1 MKGHIPRSAC
11 HPGGTPA
18 GRPPPGRGG
27 GVSRSPYCRQV
38 QGLAINSDRPGQLR
52 LEAEGHHV
60 TGQALQTRVPS
71 SSPWWRLADPTGT
84 SRLASRGP
92 TPLPPAAAGRAES
105 RGLPWAHL
113 PVLPRGS
120 VWGPHPAPPPLPPL
134 EEAPSVVPS
143 PAPESGSPARR
154 PVLTLASRGRTH
166 GLRASA
172 HTPRV
177 RARGLP
183 APTPVPA
190 PPGAVGLGP
199 TLPPQLRS

>member
-1 MKGHIPRSAC
+1 MKGHIPRSTC

-71 SSPWWRLADPTGT
+71 SSPWW
-84 SRLASRGP
+84 
-92 TPLPPAAAGRAES
+92 
-105 RGLPWAHL
+105 
-113 PVLPRGS
+113 V
-120 VWGPHPAPPPLPPL
+120 
-134 EEAPSVVPS
+134 
-143 PAPESGSPARR
+143 ARR
-154 PVLTLASRGRTH
+154 PH
-166 GLRASA
+166 GYVPTGQPGTDATDPGCGWARRVARASLGA
-172 HTPRV
+172 PPRSPQRLHLGPPPRPSSPASPGRSAKCGSQSRPGV
-177 RARGLP
+177 GLP
-183 APTPVPA
+183 GPQACSHAGFPRKNPRAPGLCSHPPSQGQRPPCPHPRPR